1 MAASPE
7 EIQRRVQEDIV
18 RRRVEQDVQF
28 RRTQAQPQVQQP
40 GQPPPV
46 DPSLLGQQQTDPGFV
61 GPLAPTPTRPS
72 RMLNENYGKG
82 VAAELALQGL
92 SGTFGTLVAGMITAP
107 LGIASKRPIEDQ
119 VSAINRT
126 QEALTYSP
134 RLPETQAIN
143 EGIAQFTEEWALK
156 AQDLI
161 FSLGMESPA
170 LATGIQTA
178 IEFPLLVLGINKNRL
193 TRRQVKAEIADL
205 EQKANDL
212 GIDLGSRDMQGEL
225 TSAADRLSGNYRGES
240 IETLQAN
247 LKKERDT
254 IVRERIGLYKAAK
267 DYDAH
272 LYGRTLDTLIDP
284 IERKVSARS
293 FPEGIESPGVKRRMA
308 LLRDLYDRANI
319 ESSSRLRNDPRTG
332 KLIVPDTAP
341 LTFQLNSLERIRQ
354 GIPTKGPEG
363 DRNWTPA
370 QREEQAIY
378 NIMRKD
384 ITEYVEAQFDVGMF
398 SGDPRAIKAWQ
409 NAKKFHGMYMDNFK
423 SNRFIRKLVDAEATP
438 EMLRNWIK
446 GTAKTGVKVEAGL
459 IVGKLKAILGEDSP
473 QFAAIRKDMLFDI
486 LRPLTEKT
494 PNFAEFIKRYD
505 ELQVNS
511 PGFVKALDPYAD
523 PNMQSLRK
531 FAEAAVDTGGI
542 LSESLPELDKLIS
555 RSLFGH
561 QIAKAQVKVQ
571 LGTSLINMLRNA
583 GKGSQWDQM
592 VKNIV
597 GDTKVPIIPRGSV
610 GHQAF
615 LAYVLNEST
624 GAGEQEDAEE

>member
-40 GQPPPV
+40 GKPPPV

-92 SGTFGTLVAGMITAP
+92 TGTLGTLVAGVITAP

-119 VSAINRT
+119 VNAINLT

-143 EGIAQFTEEWALK
+143 ESIAQYANEWSLK

-161 FSLGMESPA
+161 FSVAGESPA
-170 LATGIQTA
+170 LATAIHSVPQAILTA
-178 IEFPLLVLGINKNRL
+178 LGVNRNRL
-193 TRRQVKAEIADL
+193 TRKQIKADMADL
-205 EQKANDL
+205 EQKAKDL
-212 GIDLGSRDMQGEL
+212 GIDIESKDMQGEL

-240 IETLQAN
+240 LETLQAN
-247 LKKERDT
+247 LKKERD
-254 IVRERIGLYKAAK
+254 IVLRERKGLYKAAES
-267 DYDAH
+267 YDAH
-272 LYGRTLDTLIDP
+272 LYGKTLDTLIDP
-284 IERKVSARS
+284 LERKINARA

-319 ESSSRLRNDPRTG
+319 QNSSRLRNDPNSGR
-332 KLIVPDTAP
+332 LIVPGPAP
-341 LTFQLNSLERIRQ
+341 ITFQLNALDALKK
-354 GIPTKGPEG
+354 GIPTKGPEA

-378 NIMRKD
+378 NIMRRD
-384 ITEYVEAQFDVGMF
+384 IEEYVEAQFDTGMF
-398 SGDPRAIKAWQ
+398 SGDPRAIKAFQ
-409 NAKKFHGMYMDNFK
+409 NADKFHAMYRKNFRE
-423 SNRFIRKLVDAEATP
+423 NRFIRKLVDAEATP

-446 GTAKTGVKVEAGL
+446 GQAKSGVKVEAGL

-542 LSESLPELDKLIS
+542 LSESIPELDKLIS

>member
-28 RRTQAQPQVQQP
+28 RRTQVQQP

-46 DPSLLGQQQTDPGFV
+46 DTSLLGQQQTDPGFV
-61 GPLAPTPTRPS
+61 GPLAPTPTKPS
-72 RMLNENYGKG
+72 PMLNRNYGKG

-92 SGTFGTLVAGMITAP
+92 TGTLGTLVAGVITAP

-134 RLPETQAIN
+134 RFSETQAIN
-143 EGIAQFTEEWALK
+143 ESIAKFTEEWALK

-161 FSLGMESPA
+161 FSVAGESPA
-170 LATGIQTA
+170 LATAIQTVPQVILTA
-178 IEFPLLVLGINKNRL
+178 LGVNKNRL
-193 TRRQVKAEIADL
+193 TRKQIKTDIADL
-205 EQKANDL
+205 EQKAKDL
-212 GIDLGSRDMQGEL
+212 GIDPGTRDMQGEL

-240 IETLQAN
+240 LETLQAN

-254 IVRERIGLYKAAK
+254 ILREKTGLYKAAES
-267 DYDAH
+267 YDAH
-272 LYGRTLDTLIDP
+272 LYGRTLDTLIAPLDRK
-284 IERKVSARS
+284 INERT
-293 FPEGIESPGVKRRMA
+293 FPEGVESAGVKRRMA
-308 LLRDLYDRANI
+308 QLRDLYNRGVLAPNAGAYFNEDG
-319 ESSSRLRNDPRTG
+319 SPRRM
-332 KLIVPDTAP
+332 VP
-341 LTFQLNSLERIRQ
+341 LTFQLNSLDKIKK
-354 GIPTKGPEG
+354 GIPSKGPEG
-363 DRNWTPA
+363 ERNWTTA

-378 NIMRKD
+378 NIMRRD
-384 ITEYVEAQFDVGMF
+384 IDEYIEAQFDTGMF
-398 SGDPRAIKAWQ
+398 SGDPRAIKAFQ
-409 NAKKFHGMYMDNFK
+409 NADKFYAMYRRNFTA
-423 SNRFIRKLVDAEATP
+423 NRFIRKLIHAEATP

-459 IVGKLKAILGEDSP
+459 IVGKLKEILGEDSP
-473 QFAAIRKDMLFDI
+473 QFAAIRKDMLFDV

-542 LSESLPELDKLIS
+542 LSETLPELDKLVA

-561 QIAKAQVKVQ
+561 EIAKAQVKVQ
-571 LGTSLINMLRNA
+571 LGTSLVGMLRNA

-592 VKNIV
+592 VKNMV
-597 GDTKVPIIPRGSV
+597 GDTKVPIIPSGSV
-610 GHQAF
+610 AHQAF

-624 GAGEQEDAEE
+624 GAGEQPEEDAEE